1 MQQRSDESD
10 HHRVSWKVVTFV
22 FFCMFICLDLVT
34 ASVLLFIATWNVKY
48 NFFEPRYSWMLQI
61 VNTIRC

>member
-10 HHRVSWKVVTFV
+10 RHRVSRKVVTFV

-48 NFFEPRYSWMLQI
+48 NFREPRYS
-61 VNTIRC
+61 